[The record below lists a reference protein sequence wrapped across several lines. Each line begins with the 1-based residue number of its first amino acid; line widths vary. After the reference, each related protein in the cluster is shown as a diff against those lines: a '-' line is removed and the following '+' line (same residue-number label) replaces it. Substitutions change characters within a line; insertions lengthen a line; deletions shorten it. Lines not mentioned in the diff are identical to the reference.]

1 MTVSMRRVVLLLSV
15 ILAAPMLCG
24 ASSAVNHGSQNVVA
38 DIPLHRSVF
47 VDCAHGGAGDTVTL
61 DGRLHTLFTTVTNAT
76 GGTLVHQSFTPM
88 GVSGVGETGDV
99 YRGVGTTSTLDAVS
113 TRTEET
119 MLNVFLMVG
128 RGPGNNLV
136 IHTLLHFGLNGSGV
150 TNPLVDTVTI
160 TCA

>member
-15 ILAAPMLCG
+15 VLATPMLC
-24 ASSAVNHGSQNVVA
+24 AASAVDHSSQTVVA
-38 DIPLHRSVF
+38 DIPLHRSVY

-128 RGPGNNLV
+128 KGPGNNLV
-136 IHTLLHFGLNGSGV
+136 IHTLLHFGLSASGV
-150 TNPLVDTVTI
+150 TNPLVDSVTI